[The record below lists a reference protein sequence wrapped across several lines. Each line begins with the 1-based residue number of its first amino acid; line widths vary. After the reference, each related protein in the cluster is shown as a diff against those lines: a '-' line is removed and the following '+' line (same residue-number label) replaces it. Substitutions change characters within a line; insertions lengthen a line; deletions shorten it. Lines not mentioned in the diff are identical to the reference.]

1 MIRRPP
7 RSTLFP
13 YTTLFRS
20 LPLRVR
26 RLCAAHGHAGRRL
39 AVRRTALRQGLG
51 LEPQVCVLAA
61 VMADLCR
68 AADRPCALWLA
79 WPQRRAHA
87 LCRRPAAAAG
97 LCGIA
102 LRHGSAAG
110 AHHMKYLLVLIVI
123 IIRSVERRVG

>member
-1 MIRRPP
+1 
-7 RSTLFP
+7 
-13 YTTLFRS
+13 
-20 LPLRVR
+20 
-26 RLCAAHGHAGRRL
+26 
-39 AVRRTALRQGLG
+39 
-51 LEPQVCVLAA
+51 
-61 VMADLCR
+61 MADLCR

-123 IIRSVERRVG
+123 IIAVGVWRSQRRAEARERRQAAAPRNPAKIGRASCRERV